1 MDGPTKG
8 PVLSCLA
15 SKNYLPLCSQQVHC
29 AIHGSKKGN
38 EGCSCDIGF
47 DLIPFPTA
55 KSDRE
60 ARDRWK
66 ALINREDPKK
76 KGKLWS
82 PSKYSRVCIK
92 HFVDGEPTPMNPDPT
107 IDLGYPDA
115 TRKVKLISKNSS
127 R

>member
-1 MDGPTKG
+1 MTYHCA
-8 PVLSCLA
+8 V
-15 SKNYLPLCSQQVHC
+15 SKCPNGSYKILKWKQEHC

-60 ARDRWK
+60 TRDRWK

-76 KGKLWS
+76 KGKL
-82 PSKYSRVCIK
+82 
-92 HFVDGEPTPMNPDPT
+92 
-107 IDLGYPDA
+107 
-115 TRKVKLISKNSS
+115 
-127 R
+127 